1 MIKRKFTYKIKNMPT
16 KLVINLKD
24 KLTSEA

>member
-1 MIKRKFTYKIKNMPT
+1 MVNRKVTYKIKNMPT